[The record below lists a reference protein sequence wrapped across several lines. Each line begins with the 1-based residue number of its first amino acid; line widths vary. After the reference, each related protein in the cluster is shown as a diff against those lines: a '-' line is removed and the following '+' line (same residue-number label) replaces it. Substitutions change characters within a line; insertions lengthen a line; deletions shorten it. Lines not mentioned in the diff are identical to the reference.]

1 VRTVGGNS
9 SLVRLSEQE
18 PNPVNGQKEFT
29 FEMDS
34 EIDVVAE
41 SGKKPHGGI
50 SLAPRT
56 IVPIKIEYG
65 ARVSDE
71 FMTVDKEERIGI
83 LKTFN
88 DGFAKRVARGL
99 DLMAFHGVNPRTGEA
114 SSVIGDNN
122 FDNLVSQDVQAYDL
136 DKPNSNVE
144 DAIAAVEGCVNSDGH
159 RKNMLHDNFISLGAG
174 VYSRYYTQEF
184 MK

>member
-1 VRTVGGNS
+1 
-9 SLVRLSEQE
+9 
-18 PNPVNGQKEFT
+18 
-29 FEMDS
+29 
-34 EIDVVAE
+34 
-41 SGKKPHGGI
+41 
-50 SLAPRT
+50 
-56 IVPIKIEYG
+56 
-65 ARVSDE
+65 

-144 DAIAAVEGCVNSDGH
+144 DAIAAVEGSDADVTGMAIATGFRSALSKQKDGQGLPMFPELAWGNSPD
-159 RKNMLHDNFISLGAG
+159 
-174 VYSRYYTQEF
+174 
-184 MK
+184 

>member
-1 VRTVGGNS
+1 
-9 SLVRLSEQE
+9 
-18 PNPVNGQKEFT
+18 
-29 FEMDS
+29 MDS

-56 IVPIKIEYG
+56 LVPIKIEYVS
-65 ARVSDE
+65 RVSDE
-71 FMTVDKEERIGI
+71 LMTVDEEERIGI

-114 SSVIGDNN
+114 SSVIGDHN

-144 DAIAAVEGCVNSDGH
+144 DAIAAVE
-159 RKNMLHDNFISLGAG
+159 
-174 VYSRYYTQEF
+174 
-184 MK
+184 